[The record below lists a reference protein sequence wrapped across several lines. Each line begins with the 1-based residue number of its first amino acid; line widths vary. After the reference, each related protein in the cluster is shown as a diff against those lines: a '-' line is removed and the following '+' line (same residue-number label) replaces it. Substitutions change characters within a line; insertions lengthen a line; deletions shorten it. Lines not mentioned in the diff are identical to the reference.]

1 MKAVKVLFFF
11 LSVARVAVAQDT
23 ALLDLCIFRNTPGET
38 DKNLIQRYNK
48 KEKKDG
54 TNLHLNETSDWKVA
68 EGLPYGVF
76 NIPDYNTEKG
86 DIELELSCVAS
97 KINVVSQSNAPD
109 DDLAPNRAFNIVP
122 TPTPAIILSRTIPF
136 MDKYYKD
143 IDAGVMLITAVG
155 ETSLDI
161 ATAVDYSPSPDIPTA
176 VGDSRAENA
185 AMEGLEQNVTLITA
199 ILGNDPAFPKLNQ
212 KTYYT
217 FLDAKDKYIISDEYG
232 YGYEWGILES
242 VLDNVPVPPK
252 ARSVLI
258 EVETNSPFYC
268 IGRYDVYL
276 RQYKIK
282 NVETYEKLANG
293 TFVLALLLGVLSPL
307 VFFIQA
313 KLVRQPANLAIL
325 DLIQAQGSR
334 FIRAILCSLPVT
346 FLFLMLGWFQSSKK
360 NQEDRRGS
368 IPLFGGFNSQF
379 LIKTEVMKAA
389 ATPIFMLFFLL
400 IGLIFYPVF
409 LSYAHVNQGS
419 RFAAVIGFVT
429 IINATILRVTLY
441 VLMNP
446 PNTPMYRRV
455 LSNLLEI
462 LSYAISIIYFGSSIL
477 APEEYENKIRKTN
490 FRNAIHVQ
498 SLLRKYHI
506 QFVPEEPVPTRF
518 DKIKAFF
525 LPKDRRPIWLRGRPQ
540 DDIITRIKVFFR
552 ISKVPAR
559 LIAIFA
565 MIILFTYQQV
575 VYIVLKVLD
584 NSPTISCVFG
594 LASSEIISIFKDAS
608 RVIQILNPVQLFGV
622 SMSDALEGFDALS
635 DAVNLFRRIIQGSAL
650 CAVLLTLVVLT
661 FNLIDLSVVVMS
673 DLAKLR
679 VGNYEGFV
687 TTDVNSAN
695 AAQASKYMGLQ
706 IGFAVIG
713 TALRKFVW
721 DLVLQNGSILIAIV
735 LTTILGFVQSF
746 IINRFFVAYF
756 ITEEENKMKEEKR
769 PDRQST
775 QFWLKSLNRF
785 NHIDM
790 FFMFPNLI
798 SGIFGFIG
806 SIFVALLTSAVFAY
820 RLDKPALFSFFSKR
834 GCYSS
839 WILLEHHHT
848 NPVVLVAIKL
858 FWDVVIPEHHS
869 SMARFIQSD
878 QKPPTAM
885 YFSVAAKEPRSRHA
899 RLRWYLAYTLIHNP
913 ELRAYRK
920 QRVQE
925 TYLNG
930 YVAKYEV
937 PRLKLETMKKE
948 AAALEKRRVDMRVA
962 ETECWRAHRLRE
974 GGEARGFGGDRV

>member
-1 MKAVKVLFFF
+1 MKAVEVLLFF

-23 ALLDLCIFRNTPGET
+23 ALLDLCIFRNTPGES

-48 KEKKDG
+48 KEQKDG
-54 TNLHLNETSDWKVA
+54 TNLNIKGDSNWIVA
-68 EGLPYGVF
+68 KGLPYGVF
-76 NIPDYNTEKG
+76 KIPDYNTEKG
-86 DIELELSCVAS
+86 NIELELSCVAS
-97 KINVVSQSNAPD
+97 KINVVSQSNAPE
-109 DDLAPNRAFNIVP
+109 DDLSPTPAFDIVP
-122 TPTPAIILSRTIPF
+122 TPTPAMVLSRTIPF

-161 ATAVDYSPSPDIPTA
+161 ATAVDYSPSPDISITD
-176 VGDSRAENA
+176 GDSRAENA
-185 AMEGLEQNVTLITA
+185 AMEGLEQNVTLIKA
-199 ILGNDPAFPKLNQ
+199 LLGNDPDFPELYQ
-212 KTYYT
+212 QTYYT
-217 FLDAKDKYIISDEYG
+217 FLDARGKRIISDEYG

-242 VLDNVPVPPK
+242 VLDDVPVPPT
-252 ARSVLI
+252 ARSVKI

-282 NVETYEKLANG
+282 NVETYEKLADG

-307 VFFIQA
+307 A
-313 KLVRQPANLAIL
+313 KLFRQPAKLGIL

-379 LIKTEVMKAA
+379 LIKTEAMKAA

-409 LSYAHVNQGS
+409 LSYAHVNRGS
-419 RFAAVIGFVT
+419 RFAAVVGFAT

-540 DDIITRIKVFFR
+540 DDIITRIKVLFR

-584 NSPTISCVFG
+584 NSPTVSCVFG

-608 RVIQILNPVQLFGV
+608 RVVQLFGV

-650 CAVLLTLVVLT
+650 SAVLLTLVVLT

-687 TTDVNSAN
+687 KTDVNSAD

-713 TALRKFVW
+713 TVYTLMILMTFCNLFAFFFSVQALRKFVW

-756 ITEEENKMKEEKR
+756 ITEEENKMKEENK
-769 PDRQST
+769 PDRQ
-775 QFWLKSLNRF
+775 
-785 NHIDM
+785 M

-834 GCYSS
+834 GFYSS

-920 QRVQE
+920 HRVQE

>member
-1 MKAVKVLFFF
+1 MKAVKVLLFFV
-11 LSVARVAVAQDT
+11 SVARVAVAQDT
-23 ALLDLCIFRNTPGET
+23 ALLDLCIFRNTPGES
-38 DKNLIQRYNK
+38 DKNLIQRYDK
-48 KEKKDG
+48 KVLKDG
-54 TNLHLNETSDWKVA
+54 TNLQESGWDVN
-68 EGLPYGVF
+68 GLPYRVF
-76 NIPDYNTEKG
+76 KIPDYNTEKG
-86 DIELELSCVAS
+86 DIELEVSCVAS
-97 KINVVSQSNAPD
+97 KKVVSQSNATE
-109 DDLAPNRAFNIVP
+109 DDLAPTPVFDSVP
-122 TPTPAIILSRTIPF
+122 TPTPTIVLSRTIPF

-161 ATAVDYSPSPDIPTA
+161 ATAVDYSPSPDTPTA
-176 VGDSRAENA
+176 IGDSRAENA
-185 AMEGLEQNVTLITA
+185 AMEGLEQYVTQITRFFEDDLLI
-199 ILGNDPAFPKLNQ
+199 LYQ
-212 KTYYT
+212 KTHYT
-217 FLDAKDKYIISDEYG
+217 FLDAKNNIIISDDYG
-232 YGYEWGILES
+232 QDYEWGILES
-242 VLDNVPVPPK
+242 VLDDVPVPPK
-252 ARSVLI
+252 ARSVRI
-258 EVETNSPFYC
+258 EVETNSLFYC

-293 TFVLALLLGVLSPL
+293 TFVVALLLGLSLDTVKENDL
-307 VFFIQA
+307 VTSFYFTKVDEPA
-313 KLVRQPANLAIL
+313 EYSNVPPACGFCVSKLTKKK
-325 DLIQAQGSR
+325 
-334 FIRAILCSLPVT
+334 CKPV
-346 FLFLMLGWFQSSKK
+346 
-360 NQEDRRGS
+360 
-368 IPLFGGFNSQF
+368 
-379 LIKTEVMKAA
+379 
-389 ATPIFMLFFLL
+389 
-400 IGLIFYPVF
+400 
-409 LSYAHVNQGS
+409 
-419 RFAAVIGFVT
+419 
-429 IINATILRVTLY
+429 
-441 VLMNP
+441 
-446 PNTPMYRRV
+446 
-455 LSNLLEI
+455 LEI

-498 SLLRKYHI
+498 SLLRKYDI
-506 QFVPEEPVPTRF
+506 PFVPEEPVPTRF

-540 DDIITRIKVFFR
+540 DDLITRIKIFFR

-608 RVIQILNPVQLFGV
+608 RVQLLGV
-622 SMSDALEGFDALS
+622 SMSDALEGFGVLS
-635 DAVNLFRRIIQGSAL
+635 DAVNLLRRIIQGSAL
-650 CAVLLTLVVLT
+650 CAVLLTLGVLT
-661 FNLIDLSVVVMS
+661 FNLIDLSIVVMS

-687 TTDVNSAN
+687 KTDVNSAN

-713 TALRKFVW
+713 TVYTLMILMIFCNLFAFFFSVQALRKFVW

-735 LTTILGFVQSF
+735 LTTILGLVQSF
-746 IINRFFVAYF
+746 IINRFFVAHF
-756 ITEEENKMKEEKR
+756 TTEEENKIEKK
-769 PDRQST
+769 PVRQST
-775 QFWLKSLNRF
+775 QFWLRSLNRF

-820 RLDKPALFSFFSKR
+820 RIDKPALFSFFSKR
-834 GCYSS
+834 GVYSS

-913 ELRAYRK
+913 ELRAHRK

-930 YVAKYEV
+930 YVTKYEV

-948 AAALEKRRVDMRVA
+948 TAALEKRRVDMRVA